1 MRIFGLAKRSILIVL
16 LIAIWSFLSAD
27 GLVNAFLLPAPWEI
41 AALARDMLLDGS
53 LLHNIRVSLLR
64 VISGFSIAFGFAF
77 PLAVLVGLN
86 RVCFELF
93 ETPLEFI
100 RHIPPL
106 ATTPLLILWLG
117 IGESSKMAVIVLSTF
132 FPVFLNTVNGVAHC
146 DNKLIEVGHVLG
158 LNRYKRIVRI
168 ILPAALPV
176 IIVGM
181 RLGLGYA
188 FRALIGAELLAA
200 TAGLGYMIIEAEE
213 LARPDVVLVG
223 IITIGALGH
232 LLDVLFSRISSWLT
246 PWQRATVDYG
256 RP

>member
-1 MRIFGLAKRSILIVL
+1 MRIFALAKRSILIAMLV
-16 LIAIWSFLSAD
+16 AVWSLFSAA
-27 GLVNAFLLPAPWEI
+27 GLVNTYLLPAPWEI
-41 AALARDMLLDGS
+41 AALAWEMLMDGS
-53 LLHNIRVSLLR
+53 LLQNIRVSLLR
-64 VISGFSIAFGFAF
+64 VISGFSIAFGMAF

-86 RVCFELF
+86 RIYFELL

-117 IGESSKMAVIVLSTF
+117 IGESSKMALIVLATF
-132 FPVFLNTVNGVAHC
+132 FPVFLNTVSGIAHC

-158 LNRYKRIVRI
+158 LNRYERIVRI

-181 RLGLGYA
+181 RLGLGYS

-232 LLDVLFSRISSWLT
+232 LLDVLFSRISGWLT
-246 PWQRATVDYG
+246 PWQKITADYG
-256 RP
+256 RA